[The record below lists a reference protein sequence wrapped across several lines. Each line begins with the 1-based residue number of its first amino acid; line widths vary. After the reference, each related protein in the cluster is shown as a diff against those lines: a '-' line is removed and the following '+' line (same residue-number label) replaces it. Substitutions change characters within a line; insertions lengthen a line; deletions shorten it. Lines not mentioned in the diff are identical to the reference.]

1 MNDKKLVLSPTRLS
15 FPLVPDVLG
24 SRDSPSSTP
33 QEAASSSIVGKVIK
47 IGVMVT
53 VGLGIASVIDLI
65 KSDTGAG
72 KKKCPMDQ
80 ETKDKL
86 DLVLNALDGVTG
98 IACKAFLGRCY
109 CCCLFLCYVCSMLL
123 LLLLLLIIIIL

>member
-1 MNDKKLVLSPTRLS
+1 MTSP
-15 FPLVPDVLG
+15 P
-24 SRDSPSSTP
+24 PSSTP

-123 LLLLLLIIIIL
+123 LLLLLIIIILLIFIMILLREVYNMIKIIWFF